1 MMRNNI
7 YLIEINKNL
16 DFVNNLHH
24 GDKMELKNLKDLES
38 LAKNDKYLKDVY
50 VDFEKFINEKY
61 TEKFKIDIESIQDKN
76 KLHEIIVLFALTAW
90 VNATINEIKKN
101 ENFN

>member
-1 MMRNNI
+1 MNI
-7 YLIEINKNL
+7 TIKEINKNL
-16 DFVNNLHH
+16 DFVNNLFN

-61 TEKFKIDIESIQDKN
+61 KEN
-76 KLHEIIVLFALTAW
+76 M
-90 VNATINEIKKN
+90 IKCLKQQN
-101 ENFN
+101 YDVYE